1 MRAARRR
8 ASSMQV
14 CAAPRDQDFTGS
26 RLCKGSRSEPTVR
39 GRDGVSH
46 RVSGA
51 ISRSACHLRLLTQIH
66 ICPPPHMHTVGANLC
81 HPHTPPPHTCQNEF
95 PSPRS
100 PHGHVGAP
108 PSSTLSTKTNLD
120 EIWSSPDLL
129 EQYEKARWADM
140 IIFMSPPYSHPSLP
154 NPNADRAHR
163 PVHTVT

>member
-1 MRAARRR
+1 MPPLETRIL
-8 ASSMQV
+8 Q
-14 CAAPRDQDFTGS
+14 
-26 RLCKGSRSEPTVR
+26 VR
-39 GRDGVSH
+39 GYAKGRGLSQRYAVGMGWH
-46 RVSGA
+46 A
-51 ISRSACHLRLLTQIH
+51 LLDNS
-66 ICPPPHMHTVGANLC
+66 PA
-81 HPHTPPPHTCQNEF
+81 HTPPPHTCQNEF

-154 NPNADRAHR
+154 NPNADRAQTSSHSHLIN
-163 PVHTVT
+163 PNPNHTPDP

>member
-1 MRAARRR
+1 MQRAKVR
-8 ASSMQV
+8 ANG
-14 CAAPRDQDFTGS
+14 T
-26 RLCKGSRSEPTVR
+26 RS
-39 GRDGVSH
+39 GWGVAH

-51 ISRSACHLRLLTQIH
+51 IIEKRMPSATPHTNTYM
-66 ICPPPHMHTVGANLC
+66 PPPTYAYTVGANLC
-81 HPHTPPPHTCQNEF
+81 HPHTPPPPTCQNEF

-154 NPNADRAHR
+154 NPNADRAQTSSHSHLIN
-163 PVHTVT
+163 PNPNHTPDP